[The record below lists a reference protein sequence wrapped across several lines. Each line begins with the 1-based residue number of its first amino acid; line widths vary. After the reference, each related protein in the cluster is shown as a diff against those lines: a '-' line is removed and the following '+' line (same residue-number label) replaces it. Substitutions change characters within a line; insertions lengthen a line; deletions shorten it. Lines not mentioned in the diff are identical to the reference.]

1 MACNQESAMSKLTLE
16 PPSDSDA
23 TVAARHLCVLL
34 ATERPDLWPALNA
47 ASLGRNGGGGGVDWP
62 DVLRQMEVAH
72 QGEVTA

>member
-1 MACNQESAMSKLTLE
+1 MSKLTLE

-34 ATERPDLWPALNA
+34 AAERPELWPTLNA

-62 DVLRQMEVAH
+62 DVLRQMEKKRI
-72 QGEVTA
+72 TRS